1 MTAAALVSLDARL
14 AEAARTLA
22 AVGIEDAPR
31 EARRLAGLAL
41 KAGPAQVFARKPG
54 PLSPEEDA
62 AFTRLLARRAAR
74 VPFARLAGER
84 EFWSLTF
91 RLVAATLVP
100 RPETETLVE
109 AALTRIGDRAA
120 ALHALDLGTGSGCL
134 LLALLSEL
142 PRASG
147 LGVDADRD
155 ALACAQANAARLG
168 LAERTEWRQGD
179 WTVGLEGPFD
189 VVLANPPYVAEG
201 EWTALQPE
209 VREHDPKRALIA
221 GADGLAEHRRIIPE
235 LPRLLGRR
243 GFACLEIGAGQA
255 EAVGGLASRA
265 GLRVLDIRRDLAGRS
280 RCVVLATA

>member
-22 AVGIEDAPR
+22 AAGIEDAPR

-41 KAGPAQVFARKPG
+41 KVGSGEVFARKPG

-100 RPETETLVE
+100 RPETETLIE
-109 AALTRIGDRAA
+109 AALARIEDRAA
-120 ALHALDLGTGSGCL
+120 ALRALDLGTGSGCL

-142 PRASG
+142 PRSSG
-147 LGVDADRD
+147 LGIDANRD
-155 ALACAQANAARLG
+155 ALTCAQANAARLG

-179 WTVGLEGPFD
+179 WTVGLEESFD

-201 EWTALQPE
+201 EWTELQPE

-255 EAVGGLASRA
+255 EAVGGLAARA
-265 GLRVLDIRRDLAGRS
+265 GLRVIEIRRDLAGRS